1 MKHIQIKTEDR
12 IATIFLDRGKSNAI
26 DMILLQEF
34 NTAIQELKLDSAIE
48 GVIIHGK
55 EGFFSA
61 GLDLIA
67 LYEYNE
73 AEIKAFWT
81 LFLKNTKD
89 LASFPK
95 PIVSAI
101 SGHSPAGGC
110 VIALCC
116 DYRVMA
122 EGNFIIGLNELP
134 VGLIIPE
141 SIFHLYSFW
150 LGKGNAYR
158 FLLEGKLLTPQEAL
172 TVGLVDEVVS
182 PNAIHTA
189 ALRKIKSVTQFDKET
204 WKTCKLNFRTE
215 LLEKLSVNQEETIDK
230 ILAQWWKPTT
240 RSILKTI
247 IDNLTNKKNSS
258 N

>member
-1 MKHIQIKTEDR
+1 MKHIVIKTEDR
-12 IATIFLDRGKSNAI
+12 IANIFLDRGKSNAI
-26 DMILLQEF
+26 DMVLLQEL
-34 NTAIQELKLDSAIE
+34 NTTIQELKLDPAIE

-67 LYEYNE
+67 LYDYDE

-95 PIVSAI
+95 PLVSAI

-116 DYRVMA
+116 DYRIMA
-122 EGNFIIGLNELP
+122 EGNFIIGLNEIP
-134 VGLIIPE
+134 VGLIVPD

-150 LGKGNAYR
+150 LGKANAYR

-182 PNAIHTA
+182 PNAIQTA

-204 WKTCKLNFRTE
+204 WQSCKLNFRSE
-215 LLEKLSVNQEETIDK
+215 LFEQLTVKQEETIEK
-230 ILAQWWKPTT
+230 ILVQWWKPST

-247 IDNLTNKKNSS
+247 IDNLTNKKK
-258 N
+258 

>member
-12 IATIFLDRGKSNAI
+12 IANVFLDRGKSNAM
-26 DMILLQEF
+26 DAVLLE
-34 NTAIQELKLDSAIE
+34 ELNSCIHDLKSDPAIE

-73 AEIKAFWT
+73 SEIRAFWS
-81 LFLKNTKD
+81 LFLKTTRD

-110 VIALCC
+110 VIAICC
-116 DYRVMA
+116 DYRIMA
-122 EGNFIIGLNELP
+122 EGNFIIGLNEIP
-134 VGLIIPE
+134 VGLIVPE

-158 FLLEGKLLTPQEAL
+158 FLLEGKLLSPQEAL
-172 TVGLVDEVVS
+172 KVGLVDEVV
-182 PNAIHTA
+182 PANTIHTTA
-189 ALRKIKSVTQFDKET
+189 FRKIKSVTQFDKET
-204 WKTCKLNFRTE
+204 WKTCKLNFRKE
-215 LLEKLSVNQEETIDK
+215 LLENLSVKEEETIEK
-230 ILAQWWKPTT
+230 ILEQWWKPST

-247 IDNLTNKKNSS
+247 IHNLTNKNK
-258 N
+258 

>member
-1 MKHIQIKTEDR
+1 MKHILIKTEDR
-12 IATIFLDRGKSNAI
+12 IANLFLDRGKSNAM
-26 DMILLQEF
+26 DSVLLQEL
-34 NTAIQELKLDSAIE
+34 NTSIEELKLNPAIE

-73 AEIKAFWT
+73 AEIKSFWS
-81 LFLKNTKD
+81 LFLKTTQE

-95 PIVSAI
+95 PIIAAI

-116 DYRVMA
+116 DYRIMA
-122 EGNFIIGLNELP
+122 DGKFIIGLNEIP
-134 VGLIIPE
+134 VGLIVPE

-158 FLLEGKLLTPQEAL
+158 FLLEGKLLSPQEAL
-172 TVGLVDEVVS
+172 QVGLVDEVVP
-182 PNAIHTA
+182 PNTIQTA
-189 ALRKIKSVTQFDKET
+189 ALRKIKSVTQFEKET
-204 WKTCKLNFRTE
+204 WQSCKLNFRKE
-215 LLEKLSVNQEETIDK
+215 LIANLSIHQEETIEK
-230 ILAQWWKPTT
+230 ILAQWWKPST
-240 RSILKTI
+240 RSILRTI
-247 IDNLTNKKNSS
+247 IANLTNKKK
-258 N
+258 

>member
-12 IATIFLDRGKSNAI
+12 IANIFLDRGKSNAM
-26 DMILLQEF
+26 DTVLLEEL
-34 NTAIQELKLDSAIE
+34 NACIHDLKLDAAIE

-61 GLDLIA
+61 GLDLIT

-73 AEIKAFWT
+73 TEIRAFWS
-81 LFLKNTKD
+81 LFFKTTRD

-110 VIALCC
+110 VIAICC
-116 DYRVMA
+116 DYRIMS
-122 EGNFIIGLNELP
+122 EGNFIIGLNEIP
-134 VGLIIPE
+134 VGLIVPE

-158 FLLEGKLLTPQEAL
+158 FLLEGKLLSPQEAL
-172 TVGLVDEVVS
+172 TVGLVDEVV
-182 PNAIHTA
+182 PANAIHTA

-204 WKTCKLNFRTE
+204 WKTCKLNFRKD
-215 LLEKLSVNQEETIDK
+215 LLENLSAKEDETIEK
-230 ILAQWWKPTT
+230 ILEQWWKPST

-247 IDNLTNKKNSS
+247 IHNLTNKTK
-258 N
+258 